1 MAVKKQSRSTTTGP
15 RRAPRAQSARTA
27 HAAPSDTDK
36 LPFDIEEVL
45 RRVRHEVRSFAD
57 AAMFELAAKGHG
69 SLFEQLIACILSIRT
84 LDEISLPASLRLLG
98 RAHTPEALSRL
109 TPAEIDALIRPVT
122 FHEGKAHQV
131 HAIAVRTR
139 DEFQGQLPADPDVL
153 QSFKGVGPKCAH
165 LALGIACGHEVISV
179 DIHVHRVTNRWGYV
193 KASTPER
200 TLAALEAVLPRPY
213 WVELNRLLVPFGKH
227 VCTGSRPKC
236 STCPVLP
243 YCRQEGVTSHR

>member
-1 MAVKKQSRSTTTGP
+1 MADKPTTAP

-27 HAAPSDTDK
+27 HAAQTDK
-36 LPFDIEEVL
+36 LPLDIEEVL
-45 RRVRHEVRSFAD
+45 RRIRHEVRSFAD

-84 LDEISLPASLRLLG
+84 LDEVSLPASLRLLS
-98 RAHTPEALSRL
+98 RAPTPDALARL
-109 TPAEIDALIRPVT
+109 TPQDIDALIQPVT
-122 FHEGKAHQV
+122 FHEAKAYQV

-139 DEFQGQLPADPDVL
+139 DEFHGQLPADAAIL

-179 DIHVHRVTNRWGYV
+179 DIHVHRITNRWGYV